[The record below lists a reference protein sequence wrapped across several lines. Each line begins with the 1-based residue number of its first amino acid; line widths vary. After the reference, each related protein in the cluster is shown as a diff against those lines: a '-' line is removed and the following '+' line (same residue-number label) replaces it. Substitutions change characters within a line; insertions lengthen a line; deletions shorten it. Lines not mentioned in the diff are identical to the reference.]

1 MESATKRQRE
11 AEVTQI
17 KAEADQK
24 VALAEAGAKAAEARA
39 TVAEARLA
47 AIEGLPRA
55 SPGAAAVR
63 AVKVDPAAAAA
74 ASGAKVPEA
83 DAPAPNAE
91 RLAELEALRAAQSAS
106 LEGRLR
112 AFDAHRTAQACAA
125 HEALEVRKRRGRR
138 TCEQARAPF
147 PIAPPPQQR

>member
-1 MESATKRQRE
+1 MEAATKRQRE

-47 AIEGLPRA
+47 AIEGVPRA

-63 AVKVDPAAAAA
+63 AVKVDPAAA